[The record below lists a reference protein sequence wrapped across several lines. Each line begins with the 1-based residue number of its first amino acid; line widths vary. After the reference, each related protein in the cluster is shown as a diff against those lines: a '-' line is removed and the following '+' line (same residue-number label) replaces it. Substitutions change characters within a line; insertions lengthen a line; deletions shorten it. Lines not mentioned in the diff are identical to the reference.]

1 MARNLVIYLP
11 SFAGGGAERL
21 HINLA
26 PELIKL
32 GYDVTFLVNLKEGA
46 LCDLLPPNV
55 KLVCLNA
62 RNTRESIIPLYRF
75 LREHKPD
82 ILLCNLHVCNM
93 AGLVMKLLPWVRT
106 KVIPSF
112 HCTLSPIAKNNLSLS
127 SRARTFFYRTMLN
140 LSNAIVAVSKGVS
153 EDVAL
158 FTSLELS
165 RFTVIYNPVIT
176 GSFLQ
181 QIESDQNPTSTE
193 KNARPIILGAGR
205 FTKQKDFPTLISAF
219 ARVRARRDCRLVILG
234 EGPLREELQ
243 DQIKALGLQDSVS
256 LPGFI
261 ANPAASFCSADAF
274 VLSSLYEGLGNVL
287 IEALA
292 CGTPVVSTDCPSG
305 PAEILENGKY
315 GQLVP
320 VGNAEAMAEAI
331 LSTLDNPLPKEML
344 RERGLYFTAERA
356 ARHYHEVF
364 SSVMG

>member
-82 ILLCNLHVCNM
+82 ILLCNLDICNM
-93 AGLVMKLLPWVRT
+93 SGLMMRLAPWIQT
-106 KVIPSF
+106 KIITTFHSIPSSVAKIEQ
-112 HCTLSPIAKNNLSLS
+112 TLSRRAKSLFFRIFLRLSH
-127 SRARTFFYRTMLN
+127 
-140 LSNAIVAVSKGVS
+140 AIIGVSKGVQR
-153 EDVAL
+153 DVAI
-158 FTSLELS
+158 TTGIPLS
-165 RFTVIYNPVIT
+165 RIHAVYNPVIT
-176 GSFLQ
+176 DTFLRKIRAETA
-181 QIESDQNPTSTE
+181 QILERKKPPPLVL
-193 KNARPIILGAGR
+193 AAGR
-205 FTKQKDFPTLISAF
+205 FVEAKDFATLISAF
-219 ARVRARRDCRLVILG
+219 ALVRATRECRLIILG
-234 EGPLREELQ
+234 EGPLREKLQ
-243 DQIKALGLQDSVS
+243 DQINALGLQDSVS

-261 ANPAASFCSADAF
+261 ANPVASFCSADVF
-274 VLSSLYEGLGNVL
+274 VLCSLYEGLGNVL

-320 VGNAEAMAEAI
+320 VGNPKALAEAI
-331 LSTLDNPLPKEML
+331 LSTLENPLPKEML

-356 ARHYHEVF
+356 ARHYHDVF
-364 SSVMG
+364 LSVTR